1 MALSPEKAV
10 VLRNLLLVGS
20 GGFLGSIARY
30 YVSRLNLLV
39 DVLSVPAGTLLVNV
53 AGSFLIGFLA
63 GVSDKSDILPGEWR
77 LFLMTG
83 LCGGFTT
90 FSSFTNESMVLLHN
104 GQMLSFLLYTGL
116 SLFLGLAAVFL
127 GFSLTNLL

>member
-1 MALSPEKAV
+1 MAFSPEKAV
-10 VLRNLLLVGS
+10 ILRNLLLVGS

-39 DVLSVPAGTLLVNV
+39 DVLSVPVGTLLVNV

-127 GFSLTNLL
+127 GFSLTNLM

>member
-20 GGFLGSIARY
+20 GGFLVSIARY

>member
-1 MALSPEKAV
+1 MALSPEKTV
-10 VLRNLLLVGS
+10 IIRNLLLVGS

>member
-1 MALSPEKAV
+1 MEHSAEGTGMI
-10 VLRNLLLVGS
+10 RNLLLVGS
-20 GGFLGSIARY
+20 GGFLGSMARY

-39 DVLSVPAGTLLVNV
+39 DILSIPAGTLLVNV

-63 GVSDKSDILPGEWR
+63 GVSDKTNILPGEWR

-104 GQMLSFLLYTGL
+104 GQFLSFLLYAGL
-116 SLFLGLAAVFL
+116 SLFLGMAAVFL

>member
-10 VLRNLLLVGS
+10 IIRNLLLVGS

>member
-1 MALSPEKAV
+1 MALSPEKV
-10 VLRNLLLVGS
+10 VILRNLLLVGS

-63 GVSDKSDILPGEWR
+63 GVSEKSDILPGEWR

-104 GQMLSFLLYTGL
+104 GQILSFLLYTGL